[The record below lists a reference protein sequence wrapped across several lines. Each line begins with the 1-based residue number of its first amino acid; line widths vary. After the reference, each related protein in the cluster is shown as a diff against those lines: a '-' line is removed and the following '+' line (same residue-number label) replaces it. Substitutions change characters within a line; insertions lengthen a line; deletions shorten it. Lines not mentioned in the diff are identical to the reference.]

1 MTRRLASAFVVV
13 LTLCACAV
21 DAVAHPWHSSSGEL
35 QWNAEE
41 GVFELALEMDAY
53 HLEEAM
59 SRGVDGW
66 VDLESE
72 RAPGML
78 ESMLDE
84 GFRVWTRAV
93 PEDGARPGQWEL
105 ATPEF
110 IGHEIDDGSAWMYV
124 AFTPEGAGEGRIE
137 AMVRNVFMR
146 GPLPEL
152 AVTVRVSGGE
162 PREPAPED
170 EPLPPGAARGAG
182 VLNFVKADA
191 MAGFRPKEVGV
202 VFRYGLTEEGIA
214 RRAKVLEDRAV
225 ARAQLGDAIAAALEL
240 ERLMALTGGGAQAVE
255 RADPEVLEATLR
267 AWVAGEELGDAASFA
282 LTDEGEAPPVVV
294 LIWMTDRAALS
305 LAFERSVGSGVL
317 LVTEEPAALEE
328 LASKLA
334 GSENPDRFGGV
345 DISAAQAYGTAAR
358 LADWPG
364 VRTAESI
371 VVVNTNKLAG
381 LTYSTML
388 ATLPER
394 ESDATQVR
402 AVDRVSE
409 LFEFKDLSDR

>member
-1 MTRRLASAFVVV
+1 M
-13 LTLCACAV
+13 
-21 DAVAHPWHSSSGEL
+21 AHPWHSSSGEL

-72 RAPGML
+72 RAPAML

-162 PREPAPED
+162 PREPATED
-170 EPLPPGAARGAG
+170 EPLPPGAARGAE

-191 MAGFRPKEVGV
+191 MAGFRPKQVGV
-202 VFRYGLTEEGIA
+202 VFRYGLTSEGLERRQVLYMSRAIA
-214 RRAKVLEDRAV
+214 RAK
-225 ARAQLGDAIAAALEL
+225 LGDAREFVLEAARAEAYAAGTERSRAYGDAVVRGQTEAIEALFESWRRAADAGEPREGIIAAFVVTGDAIVFAHIEPSADVESLVIVEGQQLEALYARLQEVASPLLDLATEPDPTRFADYIAIARTLGVWGLVSRAGSVEVGHSILVGDDRDREL
-240 ERLMALTGGGAQAVE
+240 LVAQAVM
-255 RADPEVLEATLR
+255 AGGFAVQALR
-267 AWVAGEELGDAASFA
+267 EAGELP
-282 LTDEGEAPPVVV
+282 GE
-294 LIWMTDRAALS
+294 
-305 LAFERSVGSGVL
+305 
-317 LVTEEPAALEE
+317 
-328 LASKLA
+328 
-334 GSENPDRFGGV
+334 PDLKE
-345 DISAAQAYGTAAR
+345 D
-358 LADWPG
+358 
-364 VRTAESI
+364 
-371 VVVNTNKLAG
+371 
-381 LTYSTML
+381 
-388 ATLPER
+388 
-394 ESDATQVR
+394 
-402 AVDRVSE
+402 
-409 LFEFKDLSDR
+409 